1 MRKLLIYLL
10 CLNISFL
17 PSFNAN
23 AFVGVVPVALSNPVV
38 RFVAT
43 EILIDVA
50 AKGFAASDP
59 LYNTSAK
66 LSKAKYISFLRGK
79 GKAIAFIA
87 AGLAAVGFTIGDDI
101 TKPAVSTQNND
112 VKPVKGVAWTAAGRY
127 DISPSALGTQLCQ
140 AFYGCNNVRID
151 LYANEPNRSDLRNLV
166 FLNVTNIELQSHVA
180 SSLPCQYV
188 SGSVASCSADYV
200 PPAVVD
206 LPATDEEI
214 DSKFFTWISSQPEH
228 DQRFAFAG
236 DDGRLHPDIA
246 KELEVSAPPLMP
258 NGQALPAVG
267 TQLWVYADMIA
278 RGVAQQTNP
287 DSPNYVP
294 PASWSDAS
302 YLANNVAAGNQA
314 ITNSNANGKPLP
326 GESVSPGE
334 TPAGEVSVNNLTGIE
349 TRIDTTNQILTD
361 LSVSNVSTST
371 APNIEKSKSYWVS
384 KYPSGLSGVWS
395 EFNEDFKDT
404 PLFNWLNSFKT
415 QFSGTGQYPTWSIC
429 FDLGF
434 SDFGCHELTVPPY
447 VWVAIRAFVI
457 FCSSLLARRL
467 VFGG

>member
-1 MRKLLIYLL
+1 MRKFFIYLL
-10 CLNISFL
+10 CLNLSLF
-17 PSFNAN
+17 PAFQVH

-140 AFYGCNNVRID
+140 ASYGCNNVRID

-166 FLNVTNIELQSHVA
+166 FLNVTNIELQSQLA

-200 PPAVVD
+200 PPAVAD
-206 LPATDEEI
+206 RPATDEEI

-267 TQLWVYADMIA
+267 TQPWVYADMIA
-278 RGVAQQTNP
+278 RGVGQQTNA
-287 DSPNYVP
+287 DAPNYIP
-294 PASWSDAS
+294 PTSWADAS
-302 YLANNVAAGNQA
+302 YLAQNVAAGNQA
-314 ITNSNANGKPLP
+314 ITSSNANGTPLP
-326 GESVSPGE
+326 GEAVSPGTSFPE
-334 TPAGEVSVNNLTGIE
+334 EIAVNNLGGIE
-349 TRIDTTNQILTD
+349 SRIDATNKLLTELSQTT
-361 LSVSNVSTST
+361 VEVAT
-371 APNIEKSKSYWVS
+371 APDMNKSKSYWTS
-384 KYPSGLSGVWS
+384 KYPDSFSGVWTVFH
-395 EFNEDFKDT
+395 EKVQIT
-404 PLFNWLNSFKT
+404 PLFSWLNSFKI
-415 QFSGTGQYPTWSIC
+415 QFSGGASYPSWSFC
-429 FDLGF
+429 TELGF
-434 SDFGCHELTVPPY
+434 VDFGCHDLTISPT
-447 VWVAIRAFVI
+447 VWTAVRSMMI
-457 FCSSLLARRL
+457 FCASLLARRL

>member
-23 AFVGVVPVALSNPVV
+23 AFMGAVAVAFSNPAV
-38 RFVAT
+38 RFAAT
-43 EILIDVA
+43 EIIIDVA
-50 AKGFAASDP
+50 ARGFAANDP
-59 LYNTSAK
+59 LYSTPAK

-87 AGLAAVGFTIGDDI
+87 AALTALGFVIGDNISSPSDV
-101 TKPAVSTQNND
+101 KNND
-112 VKPVKGVAWTAAGRY
+112 VLPVKGLAWTASGRY
-127 DISPSALGTQLCQ
+127 DSSPSSLSEQICHAI
-140 AFYGCNNVRID
+140 YGCEKSRID
-151 LYANEPNRSDLRNLV
+151 LYVYDTARGDIRTLV
-166 FLNVTNIELQSHVA
+166 FLNSTGVELQSQTA
-180 SSLPCQYV
+180 SQLGCSYAP
-188 SGSVASCSADYV
+188 SSVASCSPDFV
-200 PPAVVD
+200 PPAVNQG
-206 LPATDEEI
+206 PSTDQEI
-214 DSKFFTWISSQPEH
+214 DSKFLTWISSQPEH
-228 DQRFAFAG
+228 DQRFAFSG
-236 DDGRLHPDIA
+236 SDGRLHPDIA
-246 KELEVSAPPLMP
+246 KELEVPLPPSMP
-258 NGQALPAVG
+258 NGQPLPAVG
-267 TQLWVYADMIA
+267 SQPWVYADMIA

-287 DSPNYVP
+287 DSANYVP

-334 TPAGEVSVNNLTGIE
+334 SPAGEVSVNNLTGIE

-361 LSVSNVSTST
+361 LSVSSVSTST

-384 KYPSGLSGVWS
+384 KYPAGLSGVWS

-415 QFSGTGQYPTWSIC
+415 QFSGSGQYPTWSIC